1 MITNVGMKYKLH
13 QVLFNQQISP
23 NQPSSGLSAAVFKF
37 SAFPNWCFSIV
48 KQSGLQQR
56 AWLHKLF

>member
-23 NQPSSGLSAAVFKF
+23 NQLLWSLCSS
-37 SAFPNWCFSIV
+37 
-48 KQSGLQQR
+48 LQI
-56 AWLHKLF
+56 